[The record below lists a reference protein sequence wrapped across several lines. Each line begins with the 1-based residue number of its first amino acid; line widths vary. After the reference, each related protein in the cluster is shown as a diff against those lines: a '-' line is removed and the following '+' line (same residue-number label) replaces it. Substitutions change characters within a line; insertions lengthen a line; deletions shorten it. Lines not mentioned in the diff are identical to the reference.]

1 MGGEGTVLSVRVA
14 EDVRCALGPAAAD
27 DVVGSAKPNGVELES
42 FG

>member
-1 MGGEGTVLSVRVA
+1 MGGERSVLSVRVV
-14 EDVRCALGPAAAD
+14 EDVRCTLGPAAVD